1 MRNTTVMTLHSDSES
16 DYEDIQDFGRRQLDS
31 AFMDETIIFDNG
43 LSSISASDRAD
54 INSSRHSSRHSQSSD
69 ATDTGPTTR
78 VRRFVWRG
86 IETSGD
92 DQTTT
97 DEDTTMDPVDMFNQD
112 SDMDQGGGGGS
123 EEDQGVDDDNEDGV
137 QRFGMN
143 NNALGSYLL
152 APMGFDDD
160 DDDSG
165 PSPALSGFVEA
176 AERFQIFAGVKEFDG
191 TRTMSALTN
200 VHDAYTHLHLAMI
213 LTYYWRLLHLIESD
227 QIGLED
233 RAYEVVPKSKKRD
246 QERLLENKRRQGK
259 LLLVSLLDNFCL
271 LYDQSPERN
280 RKLFYGERTFHLSYL
295 HCCMG

>member
-16 DYEDIQDFGRRQLDS
+16 DYEDIQDFGQRQQGS

-43 LSSISASDRAD
+43 LSSINAFHHAE
-54 INSSRHSSRHSQSSD
+54 INSSQHSQSSD

-78 VRRFVWRG
+78 TRRFVWRG

-97 DEDTTMDPVDMFNQD
+97 DEDTTMDRADMFNQE
-112 SDMDQGGGGGS
+112 SDMDQGGS
-123 EEDQGVDDDNEDGV
+123 DEDQGIEDDNEDGT

-160 DDDSG
+160 DDPG
-165 PSPALSGFVEA
+165 TSPAVSGYVEA

-191 TRTMSALTN
+191 NSTLNVFTNVIDTCTHLQLGMALT
-200 VHDAYTHLHLAMI
+200 
-213 LTYYWRLLHLIESD
+213 
-227 QIGLED
+227 
-233 RAYEVVPKSKKRD
+233 
-246 QERLLENKRRQGK
+246 
-259 LLLVSLLDNFCL
+259 
-271 LYDQSPERN
+271 
-280 RKLFYGERTFHLSYL
+280 
-295 HCCMG
+295 CCV

>member
-16 DYEDIQDFGRRQLDS
+16 DYEDSLDFGRRQQDS

-43 LSSISASDRAD
+43 LSSINAFDRAE
-54 INSSRHSSRHSQSSD
+54 INSSRQSQSSD

-78 VRRFVWRG
+78 TRRFVWRG

-112 SDMDQGGGGGS
+112 SDMDQGGS
-123 EEDQGVDDDNEDGV
+123 DEDQGIENDNEDGA

-143 NNALGSYLL
+143 NMALGSYLL

-160 DDDSG
+160 DDPG
-165 PSPALSGFVEA
+165 TSPAVSGYVEA

-191 TRTMSALTN
+191 NSALNVFTN
-200 VHDAYTHLHLAMI
+200 ANDTCTRLQLRMVLNMLCFTVAHDRVGPNWTGGSRVRGHSQEQKERSGTPSGKQTTSRKAVAGLAP
-213 LTYYWRLLHLIESD
+213 R
-227 QIGLED
+227 
-233 RAYEVVPKSKKRD
+233 
-246 QERLLENKRRQGK
+246 
-259 LLLVSLLDNFCL
+259 
-271 LYDQSPERN
+271 
-280 RKLFYGERTFHLSYL
+280 
-295 HCCMG
+295 